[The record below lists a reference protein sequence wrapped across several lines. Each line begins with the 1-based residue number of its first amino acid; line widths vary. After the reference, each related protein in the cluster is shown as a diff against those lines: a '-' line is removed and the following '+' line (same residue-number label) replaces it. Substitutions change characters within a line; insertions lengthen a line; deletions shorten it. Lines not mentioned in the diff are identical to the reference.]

1 MSRVGEAVGET
12 RRSLATVF
20 RNPGLRRVNLAFAG
34 SAIGDWA
41 YATAIAVWAYG
52 IGGVAAVGIFGTVR
66 LALMAIAGPF
76 TATLADRY
84 SRKMIMVACD
94 LTRGSLILVNAV
106 LIWKQAPPI
115 LVFVIAS
122 ITAIAS
128 TPFRPAVAGLLPSL
142 VDSPEE
148 LTASNGT
155 TSTIESLAIFVGPA
169 LGGLLLTVTSVP
181 VVAVFDVL
189 TFVWSA
195 LLVSRIVVHHGDAVA
210 VTVPDLG
217 ATATPDG
224 DATGGVTTSAP
235 EPTPVGKET
244 FVEEVTAGFRSIF
257 ANRDLTMISLVYCAQ
272 TVVAGAS
279 AVFSIEIAVQ
289 MTSFGANG
297 VGYLDSAFGVGA
309 ILGGLVAIGRAT
321 ARRLATDFGVG
332 VIFWALPLLLA
343 AVWPQTAPAFVAMAI
358 IGFANPIVDVNAS
371 TILQRLTPDAVL
383 GRVFGALDTGL
394 IAAMALGSVL
404 MPVLIHYTGLRWS
417 LVILALGVTA
427 AVLPAFPRLRRLD
440 RVLGEPDGLALLR
453 TIPMFAPLEPQRLE
467 ALAQQLGRRE
477 VPAGEVVIREGDP
490 GDRFYVVESGRTT
503 ATHGDQVLSSQ
514 GPGDP
519 FGEIALLRD
528 VPRTATVTA
537 DEPSVL
543 LYLERDAF
551 LAAVRGDDEASTRAD
566 DLVSRRIPTY

>member
-1 MSRVGEAVGET
+1 M
-12 RRSLATVF
+12 
-20 RNPGLRRVNLAFAG
+20 P
-34 SAIGDWA
+34 
-41 YATAIAVWAYG
+41 
-52 IGGVAAVGIFGTVR
+52 
-66 LALMAIAGPF
+66 
-76 TATLADRY
+76 
-84 SRKMIMVACD
+84 
-94 LTRGSLILVNAV
+94 
-106 LIWKQAPPI
+106 
-115 LVFVIAS
+115 AS
-122 ITAIAS
+122 I
-128 TPFRPAVAGLLPSL
+128 
-142 VDSPEE
+142 
-148 LTASNGT
+148 
-155 TSTIESLAIFVGPA
+155 
-169 LGGLLLTVTSVP
+169 
-181 VVAVFDVL
+181 
-189 TFVWSA
+189 
-195 LLVSRIVVHHGDAVA
+195 
-210 VTVPDLG
+210 
-217 ATATPDG
+217 
-224 DATGGVTTSAP
+224 
-235 EPTPVGKET
+235 
-244 FVEEVTAGFRSIF
+244 
-257 ANRDLTMISLVYCAQ
+257 
-272 TVVAGAS
+272 
-279 AVFSIEIAVQ
+279 
-289 MTSFGANG
+289 
-297 VGYLDSAFGVGA
+297 
-309 ILGGLVAIGRAT
+309 GGLVAIGRAT

>member
-1 MSRVGEAVGET
+1 MSRLGEALKET
-12 RRSLATVF
+12 GRSLATVF

-52 IGGVAAVGIFGTVR
+52 IGGVSAVGIFGTVR
-66 LALMAIAGPF
+66 LALMAIASPV

-84 SRKMIMVACD
+84 SRKAIMVGCD

-106 LIWKQAPPI
+106 LIWKEAPPV
-115 LVFVIAS
+115 LVFALAS

-128 TPFRPAVAGLLPSL
+128 TPFRPAVAALLPSL
-142 VDSPEE
+142 VESPEE

-169 LGGLLLTVTSVP
+169 LGGLLLTVASVP
-181 VVAVFDVL
+181 VVALFDVL

-195 LLVSRIVVHHGDAVA
+195 LLVSRIVVHHGDAV
-210 VTVPDLG
+210 TVPDTG
-217 ATATPDG
+217 AGSPTAG
-224 DATGGVTTSAP
+224 DSASDAVT
-235 EPTPVGKET
+235 EEKES
-244 FVEEVTAGFRSIF
+244 FFQEVTAGFRSIF
-257 ANRDLTMISLVYCAQ
+257 ANRDLTMISMVYCAQ

-289 MTSFGANG
+289 MTDFGANG

-309 ILGGLVAIGRAT
+309 ILGGFLAIGRAT
-321 ARRLATDFGVG
+321 AHRLATDFGIG
-332 VIFWALPLLLA
+332 VVFWALPLLLA
-343 AVWPQTAPAFVAMAI
+343 AAWPQAAPAFVAMAI

-371 TILQRLTPDAVL
+371 TLLQRLTPDAVL

-404 MPVLIHYTGLRWS
+404 MPILIHVTGLRWS
-417 LVILALGVTA
+417 LVILGLGVA
-427 AVLPAFPRLRRLD
+427 ASVLPAFPRLRRLD
-440 RVLGEPDGLALLR
+440 QLLGEPDGLPLLR
-453 TIPMFAPLEPQRLE
+453 AIPMFSPLEPKKLE
-467 ALAQQLGRRE
+467 ALAQQLGRRD
-477 VPAGEVVIREGDP
+477 VAAGEAVIREGED

-503 ATHGDQVLSSQ
+503 ATHGGQVLSSQ

-543 LYLERDAF
+543 LFLERDAF
-551 LAAVRGDDEASTRAD
+551 LAAVRGDDEVSTRAD

>member
-1 MSRVGEAVGET
+1 MSRLGDAVGET
-12 RRSLATVF
+12 GRSLATVF

-52 IGGVAAVGIFGTVR
+52 VGGVTAVGVFGTVR
-66 LALMAIAGPF
+66 LALMAIASPF

-84 SRKMIMVACD
+84 PRKMIMIGCD
-94 LTRGSLILVNAV
+94 VTRGSIIAVNAV
-106 LIWKQAPPI
+106 LIWKEAPPAI
-115 LVFVIAS
+115 VFTLAA
-122 ITAIAS
+122 ITAIVA
-128 TPFRPAVAGLLPSL
+128 TPFRPAVAALLPSL

-169 LGGLLLTVTSVP
+169 LGGLLLTVASIP
-181 VVAVFDVL
+181 VVGLFDVL

-195 LLVSRIVVHHGDAVA
+195 LLVSRIVVTHGDKVA
-210 VTVPDLG
+210 VTVPDAVG
-217 ATATPDG
+217 ATGA
-224 DATGGVTTSAP
+224 AVA
-235 EPTPVGKET
+235 EAVEEKET
-244 FVEEVTAGFRSIF
+244 YFQEVTAGFRSI
-257 ANRDLTMISLVYCAQ
+257 ASSRDLTMISLVYCAQ

-279 AVFSIEIAVQ
+279 GVFSIEIAVQ
-289 MTSFGANG
+289 LTDFGANG

-309 ILGGLVAIGRAT
+309 ILGGFVAIGRAAT
-321 ARRLATDFGVG
+321 RKLATDFGVG
-332 VIFWALPLLLA
+332 VVFWALPLLLV
-343 AVWPQTAPAFVAMAI
+343 AVLPQAAPAFLAMAV

-394 IAAMALGSVL
+394 ITGMALGSML
-404 MPVLIHYTGLRWS
+404 MPLLIHFTGLRWS
-417 LVILALGVTA
+417 LAILGLGISLV
-427 AVLPAFPRLRRLD
+427 VLPAFPRFRRLD
-440 RVLGEPDGLALLR
+440 VLLGEPDGLPLLR
-453 TIPMFAPLEPQRLE
+453 SVTLFSPLEPQRLE
-467 ALAQQLGRRE
+467 AIARQLGRRE
-477 VPAGEVVIREGDP
+477 VAAGEVVIREGDP
-490 GDRFYVVESGRTT
+490 GDRFYIVESGRTT
-503 ATHGDQVLSSQ
+503 ATHDGRMLSSQ

-543 LYLERDAF
+543 LFLERDAF
-551 LAAVRGDDEASTRAD
+551 LAAVAGDDEVSTRAD

>member
-1 MSRVGEAVGET
+1 MSRLGDAVGET
-12 RRSLATVF
+12 GRSLSTVF
-20 RNPGLRRVNLAFAG
+20 RNPGLRRINLAFAG

-52 IGGVAAVGIFGTVR
+52 VGGVTAVGVFGTVR
-66 LALMAIAGPF
+66 LALMAIASPF
-76 TATLADRY
+76 TATLADRH
-84 SRKMIMVACD
+84 SRKMIMIGCD
-94 LTRGSLILVNAV
+94 LTRGSIIAINAL
-106 LIWKQAPPI
+106 LIWKDAPPGI
-115 LVFVIAS
+115 VFTLAALAAVVA
-122 ITAIAS
+122 
-128 TPFRPAVAGLLPSL
+128 TPFRPAVAALLPSL
-142 VDSPEE
+142 VDSPDE

-169 LGGLLLTVTSVP
+169 LGGLMLTVASIP
-181 VVAVFDVL
+181 VVALFDVL

-195 LLVSRIVVHHGDAVA
+195 LLVSRIVVMHGDKVA
-210 VTVPDLG
+210 VTVATSAA
-217 ATATPDG
+217 ATA
-224 DATGGVTTSAP
+224 AEAA
-235 EPTPVGKET
+235 KEEET
-244 FVEEVTAGFRSIF
+244 YFQEVTAGFRSIA

-289 MTSFGANG
+289 MTDFGANG

-309 ILGGLVAIGRAT
+309 ILGGFVAIGRAAT
-321 ARRLATDFGVG
+321 RKLASDFGVG
-332 VIFWALPLLLA
+332 VVFWALPLLLV
-343 AVWPQTAPAFVAMAI
+343 AVLPQAAPAFLARAV

-394 IAAMALGSVL
+394 ITGMALGSML
-404 MPVLIHYTGLRWS
+404 MPLLIHVAGLRWALAILGLGIA
-417 LVILALGVTA
+417 LV
-427 AVLPAFPRLRRLD
+427 VLPAFPRFRRLD
-440 RVLGEPDGLALLR
+440 VLLGEPDGLPLLR
-453 TIPMFAPLEPQRLE
+453 RVPLFSPLEPQRLE
-467 ALAQQLGRRE
+467 AIAQQLGRRE
-477 VPAGEVVIREGDP
+477 VAAGEVVIREGDA
-490 GDRFYVVESGRTT
+490 GDRFYIVESGRTT
-503 ATHGDQVLSSQ
+503 ATHDGQVLSSQ

-543 LYLERDAF
+543 LFLERDAF
-551 LAAVRGDDEASTRAD
+551 LAAVRDDDEVSTRAD

>member
-84 SRKMIMVACD
+84 SRKMIMVGCD

-128 TPFRPAVAGLLPSL
+128 TPFRPAVAALLPSL

-224 DATGGVTTSAP
+224 DRAALKFLGYEHWMADSP
-235 EPTPVGKET
+235 EGPLWYRGRQPD
-244 FVEEVTAGFRSIF
+244 
-257 ANRDLTMISLVYCAQ
+257 DL
-272 TVVAGAS
+272 
-279 AVFSIEIAVQ
+279 E
-289 MTSFGANG
+289 
-297 VGYLDSAFGVGA
+297 
-309 ILGGLVAIGRAT
+309 
-321 ARRLATDFGVG
+321 
-332 VIFWALPLLLA
+332 
-343 AVWPQTAPAFVAMAI
+343 
-358 IGFANPIVDVNAS
+358 
-371 TILQRLTPDAVL
+371 
-383 GRVFGALDTGL
+383 
-394 IAAMALGSVL
+394 
-404 MPVLIHYTGLRWS
+404 
-417 LVILALGVTA
+417 LGV
-427 AVLPAFPRLRRLD
+427 
-440 RVLGEPDGLALLR
+440 
-453 TIPMFAPLEPQRLE
+453 
-467 ALAQQLGRRE
+467 
-477 VPAGEVVIREGDP
+477 
-490 GDRFYVVESGRTT
+490 
-503 ATHGDQVLSSQ
+503 
-514 GPGDP
+514 
-519 FGEIALLRD
+519 
-528 VPRTATVTA
+528 
-537 DEPSVL
+537 
-543 LYLERDAF
+543 
-551 LAAVRGDDEASTRAD
+551 DDEATDA
-566 DLVSRRIPTY
+566 

>member
-1 MSRVGEAVGET
+1 MSRLGDAVGET

-52 IGGVAAVGIFGTVR
+52 VGGVTAVGVFGTVR
-66 LALMAIAGPF
+66 LALMAIASPF
-76 TATLADRY
+76 TSTLADRY
-84 SRKMIMVACD
+84 SRKMIMIGCD
-94 LTRGSLILVNAV
+94 VTRGSLIAVNSF
-106 LIWKQAPPI
+106 LIWKEASPG
-115 LVFVIAS
+115 VIFTIAGL
-122 ITAIAS
+122 TAVVA
-128 TPFRPAVAGLLPSL
+128 TPFRPAVAALLPSL

-169 LGGLLLTVTSVP
+169 IGGLLLTVASIP
-181 VVAVFDVL
+181 VVGLFDVL

-195 LLVSRIVVHHGDAVA
+195 LLVSRIVISHGDKVA
-210 VTVPDLG
+210 VMVPDTTG
-217 ATATPDG
+217 SSGSSDEPAT
-224 DATGGVTTSAP
+224 
-235 EPTPVGKET
+235 EPAAEKET
-244 FVEEVTAGFRSIF
+244 FFQEVTAGFRSI
-257 ANRDLTMISLVYCAQ
+257 AASRDLTMISLVYCAQ

-279 AVFSIEIAVQ
+279 AVFSIEIAVR

-309 ILGGLVAIGRAT
+309 ILGGFVAIGRAT
-321 ARRLATDFGVG
+321 ARKLATDFGVG
-332 VIFWALPLLLA
+332 VVFWALPLLLV
-343 AVWPQTAPAFVAMAI
+343 AVVPQAAPAFLAMAV

-394 IAAMALGSVL
+394 IAGMALGSML
-404 MPVLIHYTGLRWS
+404 MPLLIHLTGLRWS
-417 LVILALGVTA
+417 LAILGVGISVV
-427 AVLPAFPRLRRLD
+427 VLPAFPRFRRLD
-440 RVLGEPDGLALLR
+440 VALGEPEGLPLLR
-453 TIPMFAPLEPQRLE
+453 RVALFSPLEPQRLE
-467 ALAQQLGRRE
+467 AIAQQLGRRE
-477 VPAGEVVIREGDP
+477 VAAGEVVIREGDS
-490 GDRFYVVESGRTT
+490 GDRFYIVESGRTT
-503 ATHGDQVLSSQ
+503 ATHDGRVLSSQ

-551 LAAVRGDDEASTRAD
+551 LAAVAGDDEVSTRAD

>member
-1 MSRVGEAVGET
+1 MSRVGGAVAET
-12 RRSLATVF
+12 GTSLSTVF

-52 IGGVAAVGIFGTVR
+52 VGGVTAVGVFGTVR
-66 LALMAIAGPF
+66 LALMAIASPF

-84 SRKMIMVACD
+84 SRKLIMIGCD
-94 LTRGSLILVNAV
+94 LTRGSLILVNAF
-106 LIWKQAPPI
+106 LIWKDAPPV
-115 LVFVIAS
+115 LVFVLAS

-128 TPFRPAVAGLLPSL
+128 TPFRPAVAALLPSL
-142 VDSPEE
+142 VDSPDE

-181 VVAVFDVL
+181 VVALFDVL

-195 LLVSRIVVHHGDAVA
+195 LLVSRIVVHHKDSAE
-210 VTVPDLG
+210 VPDA
-217 ATATPDG
+217 ATD
-224 DATGGVTTSAP
+224 
-235 EPTPVGKET
+235 EPTAEPEKET
-244 FVEEVTAGFRSIF
+244 FAQEVTAGFRSIF
-257 ANRDLTMISLVYCAQ
+257 TDRDLTMISLVYCAQ

-289 MTSFGANG
+289 MTDFGANG

-309 ILGGLVAIGRAT
+309 ILGGFVAIGRAT

-332 VIFWALPLLLA
+332 VVFWALPLLLVA
-343 AVWPQTAPAFVAMAI
+343 AVPQAAPAFLAMAI
-358 IGFANPIVDVNAS
+358 VGFANPIVDVNAS

-394 IAAMALGSVL
+394 ITGMAVGSLV
-404 MPVLIHYTGLRWS
+404 MPLLIHAVGLRWALAILGLGIA
-417 LVILALGVTA
+417 LV
-427 AVLPAFPRLRRLD
+427 VLPAFPRLRRLD
-440 RVLGEPDGLALLR
+440 RVLGEPAGLALLR
-453 TIPMFAPLEPQRLE
+453 TIPMFSPLEPQRLE

-477 VPAGEVVIREGDP
+477 VSTGEVVIREGDP

-514 GPGDP
+514 GPGEP

-537 DEPSVL
+537 DEPTVL